1 MGGVVFFTILDINRN
16 TLHPILSITG
26 RKNMDSAEFKTKV
39 IPLGRK
45 LYNFARLM
53 LNNQVEAQDAV
64 QEVYIK
70 LWNYRN
76 KMQTI
81 GNIEAFAMK
90 ITRNWCLDRL
100 KAKKPLLFEDYSRSY
115 DFQKEK
121 NNPHSIL
128 ETSDRLNEFNSIM
141 QSLPEQQRMIIQLR
155 DVEGYEFEEIADILN
170 VNTNNIRVSLS
181 RARKKI
187 KESLIKTENYGY

>member
-1 MGGVVFFTILDINRN
+1 
-16 TLHPILSITG
+16 
-26 RKNMDSAEFKTKV
+26 MDSAEFKTKI

-45 LYNFARLM
+45 LYNFARLL
-53 LNNQVEAQDAV
+53 LNDQAEAQDAV

-81 GNIEAFAMK
+81 DNIEAFVMK

-100 KAKKPLLFEDYSRSY
+100 KAKRPVLIEDYSKSY
-115 DFQKEK
+115 DFQKEY

-128 ETSDRLNEFNSIM
+128 ENTDRLNEFNNIM
-141 QSLPEQQRMIIQLR
+141 QSLPEQQRIIIQLR
-155 DVEGYEFEEIADILN
+155 DVEGYEFEKIADILSIN
-170 VNTNNIRVSLS
+170 INTIRVNLS

-187 KESLIKTENYGY
+187 KESIINIENHGY

>member
-1 MGGVVFFTILDINRN
+1 
-16 TLHPILSITG
+16 
-26 RKNMDSAEFKTKV
+26 MDSTEFKAKI

-45 LYNFARLM
+45 LYNFARLL
-53 LNNQVEAQDAV
+53 LNDQVEAQDAV

-76 KMQTI
+76 KMQTVE
-81 GNIEAFAMK
+81 NIEAFAIK

-100 KAKKPLLFEDYSRSY
+100 KAKKPVLIEDYTRSY

-128 ETSDRLNEFNSIM
+128 ENTDRLNEFNNIM
-141 QSLPEQQRMIIQLR
+141 QDLPEQQRMIIQLR
-155 DVEGYEFEEIADILN
+155 DVEGYEFEEIADILS
-170 VNTNNIRVSLS
+170 VNINTIRVNLS

-187 KESLIKTENYGY
+187 KESIINIENYGY

>member
-1 MGGVVFFTILDINRN
+1 
-16 TLHPILSITG
+16 
-26 RKNMDSAEFKTKV
+26 MDSAEFKTKI

-45 LYNFARLM
+45 LYNFARLL
-53 LNNQVEAQDAV
+53 LNDQVEAQDAV

-81 GNIEAFAMK
+81 DNIEAFAMK

-100 KAKKPLLFEDYSRSY
+100 KAKRPVLIEDYSRSY

-128 ETSDRLNEFNSIM
+128 ENTDRLNKFNNIM

-155 DVEGYEFEEIADILN
+155 DVEGYGFEEIADILN
-170 VNTNNIRVSLS
+170 INMNTVRVNLS

-187 KESLIKTENYGY
+187 KESIINIENHGY

>member
-1 MGGVVFFTILDINRN
+1 
-16 TLHPILSITG
+16 
-26 RKNMDSAEFKTKV
+26 MDSAEFKTKI

-45 LYNFARLM
+45 LYNFARLL
-53 LNNQVEAQDAV
+53 LNDQTEAQDAV

-76 KMQTI
+76 KMKTI
-81 GNIEAFAMK
+81 ENTEAFAMK

-100 KAKKPLLFEDYSRSY
+100 KAKKPVLIENYNKSY

-121 NNPHSIL
+121 NNPHSIM
-128 ETSDRLNEFNSIM
+128 ENSDKLNEFNNIM
-141 QSLPEQQRMIIQLR
+141 QGLPEQQRMIIQLR
-155 DVEGYEFEEIADILN
+155 DVEGFEFEEIAGILN
-170 VNTNNIRVSLS
+170 MNMSAIRVNLS

-187 KESLIKTENYGY
+187 KESIIKNESHGY

>member
-1 MGGVVFFTILDINRN
+1 
-16 TLHPILSITG
+16 
-26 RKNMDSAEFKTKV
+26 MDSAEFKTKI

-45 LYNFARLM
+45 LYNFARLL
-53 LNNQVEAQDAV
+53 LNDQVEAQDAV

-76 KMQTI
+76 KMRTI
-81 GNIEAFAMK
+81 ENIEAFAMK

-100 KAKKPLLFEDYSRSY
+100 KVKRPVLIEDYSKSY

-121 NNPHSIL
+121 NNPHNML
-128 ETSDRLNEFNSIM
+128 ENTDRINEFNTIM
-141 QSLPEQQRMIIQLR
+141 QNLPEQQRMIIQLR
-155 DVEGYEFEEIADILN
+155 DVEGYEFEEIADILS
-170 VNTNNIRVSLS
+170 VNINTIRVNLS

-187 KESLIKTENYGY
+187 KESIIKIENHGF

>member
-1 MGGVVFFTILDINRN
+1 
-16 TLHPILSITG
+16 
-26 RKNMDSAEFKTKV
+26 MDSAEFKTKV

-45 LYNFARLM
+45 LYNFARLL
-53 LNNQVEAQDAV
+53 LNDQVEAQDAV

-81 GNIEAFAMK
+81 DNIEAFAMK

-100 KAKKPLLFEDYSRSY
+100 KAKRPVFIDDYSRNY

-128 ETSDRLNEFNSIM
+128 ENTDRLNEFNNIM
-141 QSLPEQQRMIIQLR
+141 QSLPEQQKMIIQLR
-155 DVEGYEFEEIADILN
+155 DVEGYDFEEIADILN
-170 VNTNNIRVSLS
+170 INMNTVRVNLS
-181 RARKKI
+181 RARKKV
-187 KESLIKTENYGY
+187 KESIIKSKNHGY

>member
-1 MGGVVFFTILDINRN
+1 
-16 TLHPILSITG
+16 
-26 RKNMDSAEFKTKV
+26 MDSAEFKTKI

-45 LYNFARLM
+45 LYNFARLL
-53 LNNQVEAQDAV
+53 LNDQVEAQDAV

-70 LWNYRN
+70 LWNNRN

-81 GNIEAFAMK
+81 ENIEAFAMK

-100 KAKKPLLFEDYSRSY
+100 KTKRPVLIEDYSKNY

-121 NNPHSIL
+121 NNTHNIL
-128 ETSDRLNEFNSIM
+128 ENTDRLNEFNNIM

-155 DVEGYEFEEIADILN
+155 DVEGYEFEEIADILS
-170 VNTNNIRVSLS
+170 VNINTIRVNLS

-187 KESLIKTENYGY
+187 KESIINIENHGY

>member
-1 MGGVVFFTILDINRN
+1 
-16 TLHPILSITG
+16 
-26 RKNMDSAEFKTKV
+26 MDSAEFKTKV

>member
-1 MGGVVFFTILDINRN
+1 
-16 TLHPILSITG
+16 
-26 RKNMDSAEFKTKV
+26 MDSEEFKNKI

-45 LYNFARLM
+45 LYNFARLL
-53 LNNQVEAQDAV
+53 LNDQAEAQDAV
-64 QEVYIK
+64 QEVYLK

-81 GNIEAFAMK
+81 DNIEAFVMK

-100 KAKKPLLFEDYSRSY
+100 KAKRPVLIEDYSKSY
-115 DFQKEK
+115 DFQKED

-128 ETSDRLNEFNSIM
+128 ENTDRLNEFNNIM
-141 QSLPEQQRMIIQLR
+141 QSLPEQQRIIIQLR
-155 DVEGYEFEEIADILN
+155 DVEGYEFEEIADILSIN
-170 VNTNNIRVSLS
+170 INTIRVNLS

-187 KESLIKTENYGY
+187 KESIINIENHGY

>member
-1 MGGVVFFTILDINRN
+1 
-16 TLHPILSITG
+16 
-26 RKNMDSAEFKTKV
+26 MDSAEFKTRI

-45 LYNFARLM
+45 LYNFARLL
-53 LNNQVEAQDAV
+53 LNNEIEAQDAV

-76 KMQTI
+76 KMSAI

-100 KAKKPLLFEDYSRSY
+100 KAKKPLLVEDYSKNY

-141 QSLPEQQRMIIQLR
+141 QNLPEQQRMIIQLR

-170 VNTNNIRVSLS
+170 VNLNTVRVNLS

-187 KESLIKTENYGY
+187 KESLINTEYHGY

>member
-1 MGGVVFFTILDINRN
+1 
-16 TLHPILSITG
+16 
-26 RKNMDSAEFKTKV
+26 MDSEEFKAKV

-45 LYNFARLM
+45 LYNFARL
-53 LNNQVEAQDAV
+53 LLDDQVEAQDAV

-81 GNIEAFAMK
+81 DNIEAFAMK

-100 KAKKPLLFEDYSRSY
+100 KAKKPVLIENYSSRY

-121 NNPHSIL
+121 NNPHTIL
-128 ETSDRLNEFNSIM
+128 ENTDRLDKFNNIM
-141 QSLPEQQRMIIQLR
+141 QSLPEQQKVIIQLR
-155 DVEGYEFEEIADILN
+155 DVEGYDFEEIADILN
-170 VNTNNIRVSLS
+170 INLNTVRVNLS

-187 KESLIKTENYGY
+187 KESIIKIGNHGY

>member
-1 MGGVVFFTILDINRN
+1 
-16 TLHPILSITG
+16 
-26 RKNMDSAEFKTKV
+26 MDSAEFKTKI

-45 LYNFARLM
+45 LYNFARLL
-53 LNNQVEAQDAV
+53 LNDETEAQDAV

-76 KMQTI
+76 KMKTLD
-81 GNIEAFAMK
+81 NTEAFAMK

-100 KAKKPLLFEDYSRSY
+100 KAKKPVLIENYNKSY

-121 NNPHSIL
+121 NNPHSIM
-128 ETSDRLNEFNSIM
+128 ENSDKLNEFNNIM
-141 QSLPEQQRMIIQLR
+141 QDLPEQQRMIIQLR
-155 DVEGYEFEEIADILN
+155 DVEGYEFEEIAGILN
-170 VNTNNIRVSLS
+170 MNMNAIRVNLS

-187 KESLIKTENYGY
+187 KESIIKNESHGY